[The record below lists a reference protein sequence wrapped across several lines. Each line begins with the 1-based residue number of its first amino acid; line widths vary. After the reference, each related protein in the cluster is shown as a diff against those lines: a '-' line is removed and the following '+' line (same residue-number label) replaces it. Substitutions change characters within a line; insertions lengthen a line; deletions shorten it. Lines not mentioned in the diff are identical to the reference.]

1 LPSDEIEDIPPAK
14 EDVASLNLSQEPAA
28 ISCAP
33 DQPIASNQS
42 NNATLYLEQQKFD
55 FESNRIQLILGAI
68 LLTVMGFLNYAPY
81 FAVAMHEPLIGAIT
95 RNNLIYPWTLKA
107 LTFTSKY
114 WHHFFDIKAEGPQ
127 AGDVVL
133 FCLSAFFVTL
143 VSLELTGRTGNRLK
157 ATPAI
162 WAGLLFVL
170 FPMHANPTVNYIGHI
185 DILAST
191 LYFASVAFFLRYQLL
206 QEKMYLI
213 ISGITGV
220 LCLCAQTS
228 AWTLFVVLLT
238 AYFLVR
244 PVNPNRPVDQSTSR
258 VPAAPST
265 AFNWRA
271 ISFLC
276 VWMAV
281 AILATGTSLSLEYLS
296 ISSLSVV
303 FSAPFCI
310 LLANIILP
318 GFYTC
323 DQRKTRALAALGCAI
338 LSVMVVLWSLAL
350 KTNFSIMTRL
360 PAAHRADN

>member
-1 LPSDEIEDIPPAK
+1 
-14 EDVASLNLSQEPAA
+14 
-28 ISCAP
+28 
-33 DQPIASNQS
+33 
-42 NNATLYLEQQKFD
+42 
-55 FESNRIQLILGAI
+55 
-68 LLTVMGFLNYAPY
+68 
-81 FAVAMHEPLIGAIT
+81 
-95 RNNLIYPWTLKA
+95 
-107 LTFTSKY
+107 
-114 WHHFFDIKAEGPQ
+114 
-127 AGDVVL
+127 
-133 FCLSAFFVTL
+133 
-143 VSLELTGRTGNRLK
+143 
-157 ATPAI
+157 
-162 WAGLLFVL
+162 
-170 FPMHANPTVNYIGHI
+170 MHANPTVNYIGHI

-206 QEKMYLI
+206 QEKNVPHHLWYYRCSLF
-213 ISGITGV
+213 V
-220 LCLCAQTS
+220 RANLCLDSLCRP
-228 AWTLFVVLLT
+228 VNCLLSCP
-238 AYFLVR
+238 

-350 KTNFSIMTRL
+350 KNQFQHYDKTSSSSQS
-360 PAAHRADN
+360 